1 MSPLILQGPH
11 DQEPYAVS
19 LSLTLILFAA
29 SAGLAVLAH
38 VLGSRTRDSFDPPR
52 HDLHKLD
59 RGPPHDDTH
68 KKIKG
73 LIITVSDKKIC
84 KDFLFHYLSLDNL

>member
-11 DQEPYAVS
+11 DHEPYAVS

-38 VLGSRTRDSFDPPR
+38 VLGSRTRDSFDPP
-52 HDLHKLD
+52 
-59 RGPPHDDTH
+59 
-68 KKIKG
+68 
-73 LIITVSDKKIC
+73 LIPVSWTWIQIIAVVLC
-84 KDFLFHYLSLDNL
+84 IVFAAHLVSLATGQPLKSRFMS